1 MNCVLQDCNAKLY
14 ADDTVLYQSGEN
26 CAVAERKL
34 QESMSKFAKWCS
46 INVLSI
52 NAKKTKVMAFGSR
65 SKVKKCSKANIML
78 NGEKLK
84 MVPSYKYLGVTL
96 DQTLTYSHHISSII
110 KIVQHKLTLLGKVKK
125 YLDNETSLYI
135 YKSMILPY
143 FDYADAIYSRANTT
157 QLDKLQRLQNK
168 CLKICMGRDR
178 LFSTNRAHRETKVPF
193 LKDRGSTHTLN
204 FMYKRNSEKPQL
216 LNNREIR
223 TRAHDAPLF
232 RVKVPR
238 SFQT

>member
-1 MNCVLQDCNAKLY
+1 M
-14 ADDTVLYQSGEN
+14 
-26 CAVAERKL
+26 
-34 QESMSKFAKWCS
+34 
-46 INVLSI
+46 
-52 NAKKTKVMAFGSR
+52 
-65 SKVKKCSKANIML
+65 
-78 NGEKLK
+78 
-84 MVPSYKYLGVTL
+84 
-96 DQTLTYSHHISSII
+96 TYF
-110 KIVQHKLTLLGKVKK
+110 
-125 YLDNETSLYI
+125 TSLYI

-143 FDYADAIYSRANTT
+143 FDYADAIYSRANVT

-193 LKDRGSTHTLN
+193 LKDRRSTHTLN
-204 FMYKRNSEKPQL
+204 FMYKRKSEKPQL

-238 SFQT
+238 CEAFKRSVGYYGAEAWNALDANTRNTGSYLGFKKEQKRLLLLSLELMP